1 SKKQIGSLSEQAWD
15 RYPIIK
21 EVDLNIIEHSEEVCR
36 KYLKYLRDEIF
47 WLIRSTMERC
57 DFDSWAKDL
66 NFTQDVL
73 NGINIAP
80 QGFSLST
87 ILKENCT
94 FRNFFSFV
102 HGFINEANEVIEFL
116 DQRLTSISDDIGND
130 WTNKFEPIRLTDI
143 CSNNEIPTIFYN
155 LKMNGKIN
163 TDWKN
168 LKRVLMTIIRDK
180 DGNELSE
187 SYLDTIFNHSKPLAR
202 SKKV

>member
-1 SKKQIGSLSEQAWD
+1 MGSLIYTEFEKIEPLASTIGNLFESVCYSHIELYIKNETPVLDSDSKKQIGSLSEQAWD

-36 KYLKYLRDEIF
+36 KYLKYLRDELF
-47 WLIRSTMERC
+47 WLISSTMERC
-57 DFDSWAKDL
+57 DFDSWAKEL
-66 NFTQDVL
+66 NFTQGVL

-116 DQRLTSISDDIGND
+116 DQRLSSISDDIGND

-155 LKMNGKIN
+155 LKMNG
-163 TDWKN
+163 
-168 LKRVLMTIIRDK
+168 
-180 DGNELSE
+180 
-187 SYLDTIFNHSKPLAR
+187 
-202 SKKV
+202 